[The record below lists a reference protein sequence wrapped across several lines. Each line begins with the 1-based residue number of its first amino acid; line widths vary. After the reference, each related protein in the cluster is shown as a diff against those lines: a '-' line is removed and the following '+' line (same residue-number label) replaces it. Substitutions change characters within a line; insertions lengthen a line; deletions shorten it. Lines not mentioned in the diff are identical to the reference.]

1 MVKVGLLG
9 LVVEVLCVLG
19 ILDVAQSPRI
29 SLSILIRS
37 LGNAPWALTT
47 TEGVLTFESLNIC

>member
-1 MVKVGLLG
+1 MVKVGFLG

-29 SLSILIRS
+29 SLSILIVEIWVFKT
-37 LGNAPWALTT
+37 L
-47 TEGVLTFESLNIC
+47 